1 VFSFNDLP
9 RADLTQYK
17 LFVFP
22 GLFEITSG
30 KRKVL
35 QKQVFNNKHT
45 AFFIY
50 APGICDGKSLD
61 TARVQELTGTAFKTP
76 GVSTVPRDG
85 WRSVYASGYD
95 AVTPQVLRQA
105 AEVAGVTIYCED
117 TVPVY
122 ANERLVAVHMAQ
134 GGEKRVTLPCDCRQ
148 VKELYTGQVIPVT
161 ERRFMYTFKS
171 PDTALFELVR

>member
-1 VFSFNDLP
+1 
-9 RADLTQYK
+9 
-17 LFVFP
+17 
-22 GLFEITSG
+22 
-30 KRKVL
+30 
-35 QKQVFNNKHT
+35 VFNNKHT

-85 WRSVYASGYD
+85 WKSIYASGYD

-105 AEVAGVTIYCED
+105 AEAAGVTIYCKD
-117 TVPVY
+117 AVPVY
-122 ANERLVAVHMAQ
+122 ANERLVAIHMAQ